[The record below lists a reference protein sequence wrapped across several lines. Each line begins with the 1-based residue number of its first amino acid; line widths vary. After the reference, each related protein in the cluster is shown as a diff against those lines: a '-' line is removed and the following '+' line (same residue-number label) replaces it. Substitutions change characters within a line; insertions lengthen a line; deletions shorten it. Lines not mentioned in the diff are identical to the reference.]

1 VELDGYDAEDPHRQ
15 IVSGTSAS
23 TASMSTP
30 PAADAQL
37 IGFHCPVCGYLRS
50 AEGSVS
56 EPVPMCAGSKARTG
70 KRHESTRMEALPLD

>member
-1 VELDGYDAEDPHRQ
+1 MELDGYDAEDPHRQ

-50 AEGSVS
+50 AEGCLP
-56 EPVPMCAGSKARTG
+56 EPVPLCASSQARTG
-70 KRHESTRMEALPLD
+70 KRHEPTRMEALLLD